1 MRPAMNGLRMSVDKA
16 VSNREQNISKFCAH
30 LDKDIEELGKEVK
43 EIKNIAQVSGCTLF
57 TETPYSCMYVYTV
70 YVRMLVS
77 ICTYLHM

>member
-43 EIKNIAQVSGCTLF
+43 EIKNIAQVSEYTLF
-57 TETPYSCMYVYTV
+57 TETPYIFCMYVQYKCVCIHTYT
-70 YVRMLVS
+70 
-77 ICTYLHM
+77 CTYFW